1 MFICAA
7 QWPNAAR
14 LVNWSNVVRVWPN
27 AQMTRRVQHVLT
39 ISDET
44 SHDSSS
50 CYNDALTRFL
60 ASRCYH
66 TGDEDGDEDDSMDS
80 FTRHHIDNLPARTS
94 SQTGLYTTQ
103 LVIIKNLPK
112 HFFFKKRLLCRLN
125 VTLTRLS

>member
-44 SHDSSS
+44 TVMTVLPVTMMHSPGSWPVAVTTLATKTEMRMTAWILSHDTI
-50 CYNDALTRFL
+50 LTTCL
-60 ASRCYH
+60 HA
-66 TGDEDGDEDDSMDS
+66 
-80 FTRHHIDNLPARTS
+80 RHHKQVYIQHN
-94 SQTGLYTTQ
+94 
-103 LVIIKNLPK
+103 
-112 HFFFKKRLLCRLN
+112 
-125 VTLTRLS
+125 